1 MKRRIAMMLVLV
13 MLMALI
19 LPQTALAVPRYYLT
33 VSITDGTDTVTGT
46 TGYLSLTGDSLT
58 GGVVQ
63 VVTEKWDNSY
73 GEFRVFG
80 SHAMNAIVRDGLNAY
95 NNSTWNTWV
104 TSYAADPMITNWN
117 AAAQGIDL
125 KACLVDLNTKVGAL
139 SEGVPYQISYT
150 PGATVA
156 PSTDAAYGKTYV
168 VTITLNSSTT
178 GGTASDLYDV
188 IVKDASNGGAKA
200 SPIRAA
206 GGQTITVTVEPDNGY
221 VISRIIVTDESGNS
235 IRPRCNGG
243 NKFTFT
249 MPESDAYVTPVFR
262 KKTVS
267 PEESGVADF
276 LNVDD
281 HIAFMV
287 GDNKGNFRPNAPIT
301 RAEVAQIFYRLLR
314 DEIREAQSVELMKR
328 FDDVADNAWYATA
341 VNTLASLGI
350 INGTSAT
357 TFAPNRSIT
366 RAEFIAI
373 CTRFSKKLTG
383 TSTFTDVPA
392 SFWAY
397 NNIAAA
403 ADMGWVVGSGTGKFN
418 PNASITR
425 TEAAAIVNRM
435 LGRLGD
441 FDTIDAGAGRR
452 FPDVSATFWGFYDI
466 VEATTAHDYAFD
478 SDRLY
483 EDWK

>member
-1 MKRRIAMMLVLV
+1 
-13 MLMALI
+13 
-19 LPQTALAVPRYYLT
+19 
-33 VSITDGTDTVTGT
+33 
-46 TGYLSLTGDSLT
+46 
-58 GGVVQ
+58 
-63 VVTEKWDNSY
+63 
-73 GEFRVFG
+73 
-80 SHAMNAIVRDGLNAY
+80 
-95 NNSTWNTWV
+95 
-104 TSYAADPMITNWN
+104 
-117 AAAQGIDL
+117 
-125 KACLVDLNTKVGAL
+125 
-139 SEGVPYQISYT
+139 
-150 PGATVA
+150 
-156 PSTDAAYGKTYV
+156 
-168 VTITLNSSTT
+168 
-178 GGTASDLYDV
+178 
-188 IVKDASNGGAKA
+188 
-200 SPIRAA
+200 
-206 GGQTITVTVEPDNGY
+206 
-221 VISRIIVTDESGNS
+221 
-235 IRPRCNGG
+235 
-243 NKFTFT
+243 

-301 RAEVAQIFYRLLR
+301 RAEVAQIFYRLLK
-314 DEIREAQSVELMKR
+314 DGTREGQSVELVKR
-328 FDDVADNAWYATA
+328 FDDVADTAWYATA
-341 VNTLASLGI
+341 VNTLASLGV

-403 ADMGWVVGSGTGKFN
+403 ADMGWVVGSGAGKFN

-441 FDTIDAGAGRR
+441 FDAIDVGAGRR

-466 VEATTAHDYAFD
+466 VEATTAHEYSFD
-478 SDRLY
+478 SEHLY